1 MYKDQKN
8 MKPDP
13 LKLPQ
18 ILYIADSE
26 ESRSLVRR
34 LLSYTFIVLE
44 AANPLDGIGLAEET
58 RPGLI
63 LLDNNVSQMTSS
75 EAATR
80 LKKVLAGTPIVIVSG
95 DTTQKARARA
105 LAAGAVGFIPKPI
118 GDDFEELVQAY
129 LHGRV
134 DELEHA
140 EKYLREYQLELAE
153 KIEDQTRQLANTV
166 ERNKYLLSQN
176 QKMFAMLER
185 RHKLLETAARVGQ
198 MVTSI
203 LDLNELLR
211 HTVNIICSEFNFYY
225 SGIFLVSD
233 DRQWAVLRA
242 GYALAGRK
250 MLEAHY
256 KLPIDDKSMIGR
268 SVLGQEAQIALDVA
282 GEESR
287 FKNPYL
293 PDTRS
298 EMALPLIVNSVSV
311 GAVTVQSHELNAF
324 SEEDVTSLQAMA
336 DQIAIAINNA
346 NLMKHLEL
354 ANSELLRTKTFE
366 AIATATGEA
375 IHWVGNKA
383 APIPGSVSRV
393 REDIQYLLALTA
405 QVNESALDNA
415 ALQAA
420 VQTVRE
426 EAKASGLDLKKIL
439 EEMSAMKPNRLQ
451 ALVSVES
458 LMEDLEIAENS
469 AKTILDI
476 KEGLIGPARQRNDAP
491 VSLSEMIT
499 NTVENM
505 GLPHDA
511 VEMTWAHDMPLAHV
525 DVRQVEQVFNNLIK
539 NAWEAM
545 ANAHTPDPKIHVRG
559 RSDDDANFVLVSVQD
574 NGPGI
579 PKDIQEKIWV
589 SFFTTKGGSGGTG
602 LGLSAV
608 MQIVNQHGGKI
619 WLESE
624 AGMGATF
631 FVRLPAEKLYMP
643 DEKVSH

>member
-1 MYKDQKN
+1 MN
-8 MKPDP
+8 SDP
-13 LKLPQ
+13 RKLPQ
-18 ILYIADSE
+18 VLYIADSD

-34 LLSYTFIVLE
+34 LLAYRFVVLE
-44 AANPLDGIGLAEET
+44 AANPLDGLGLASET
-58 RPGLI
+58 MPNLI
-63 LLDNNVSQMTSS
+63 LLDNNLSHMTSS

-80 LKKVLAGTPIVIVSG
+80 LRKMLPGTPIVVVSG
-95 DTTQKARARA
+95 DTKPGARERA

-118 GDDFEELVQAY
+118 GGDFEELVTEY
-129 LHGRV
+129 LRGKA
-134 DELEHA
+134 DGLENA
-140 EKYLREYQLELAE
+140 EEYLREYQLELAE
-153 KIEDQTRQLANTV
+153 KIEDQTRQLTNTV

-225 SGIFLVSD
+225 SGIFLISD
-233 DRQWAVLRA
+233 DRKWAVLRA

-250 MLEAHY
+250 MLDANY
-256 KLPIDDKSMIGR
+256 KLPIDEKSMIGR
-268 SVLGQEAQIALDVA
+268 SILTQQAQIALDVA
-282 GEESR
+282 GEPSR

-298 EMALPLIVNSVSV
+298 EMALPLIVNSISV
-311 GAVTVQSHELNAF
+311 GAVTVQSNELNAF
-324 SEEDVTSLQAMA
+324 NEEDITSLQAMA

-346 NLMKHLEL
+346 NLMKDLES
-354 ANSELLRTKTFE
+354 ANAELLRTKTYE

-383 APIPGSVSRV
+383 APIPGSVRRV
-393 REDIQYLLALTA
+393 REDVQYLLALAA
-405 QVNESALDNA
+405 QVKDSELDNA
-415 ALQAA
+415 SLAAA

-426 EAKASGLDLKKIL
+426 EAQASGLDLEKVL
-439 EEMSAMKPNRLQ
+439 AEMSAMKPNRLQ

-458 LMEDLEIAENS
+458 LMEDLDIAENS

-476 KEGLIGPARQRNDAP
+476 KEGLIGPARQRSDTP
-491 VSLSEMIT
+491 VSLREMIAG
-499 NTVENM
+499 TVENM
-505 GLPHDA
+505 GLPHGA
-511 VEMTWAHDMPLAHV
+511 VEMTWSEDMPLAHV
-525 DVRQVEQVFNNLIK
+525 DARQVEQVFNNLIK
-539 NAWEAM
+539 NAWEALT
-545 ANAHTPDPKIHVRG
+545 NAKIAEPKIFVQG
-559 RSDDDANFVLVSVQD
+559 QQDGDSNFVLVSVKD

-624 AGMGATF
+624 AGQGATF

-643 DEKVSH
+643 DENKSR

>member
-1 MYKDQKN
+1 MN
-8 MKPDP
+8 SDP
-13 LKLPQ
+13 RTLPQ
-18 ILYIADSE
+18 VLYIADSD

-34 LLSYTFIVLE
+34 LLAYHYVVLE
-44 AANPLDGIGLAEET
+44 AANPLDGLGLAGET
-58 RPGLI
+58 MPNLI
-63 LLDNNVSQMTSS
+63 LLDNNLPQMTSS

-80 LKKVLAGTPIVIVSG
+80 LKKMLPFTPIVIVSG
-95 DTTQKARARA
+95 DTKPGARERA

-118 GDDFEELVQAY
+118 GGDFEDLVQEY
-129 LHGRV
+129 LHGKV
-134 DELEHA
+134 DELENA
-140 EKYLREYQLELAE
+140 EEYLREYQQELAT
-153 KIEDQTRQLANTV
+153 KIEDQTRQLTNTV
-166 ERNKYLLSQN
+166 ERNKYLLQQN

-203 LDLNELLR
+203 LDLTDLLR
-211 HTVNIICSEFNFYY
+211 YTVNIICSEFNFYY

-233 DRQWAVLRA
+233 DREWAVLRA

-250 MLEAHY
+250 MLDANY
-256 KLPIDDKSMIGR
+256 RLPIDEKSMIGR
-268 SVLGQEAQIALDVA
+268 SILTQQAQIALDVA

-287 FKNPYL
+287 FRNPYL

-311 GAVTVQSHELNAF
+311 GAVTVQSNELNAF
-324 SEEDVTSLQAMA
+324 TEEDITSLQAMA

-346 NLMKHLEL
+346 KLMKDLES
-354 ANSELLRTKTFE
+354 ANSELLRTKTYE

-383 APIPGSVSRV
+383 APIPGSVRRV
-393 REDIQYLLALTA
+393 REDLQYLLALVA
-405 QVNESALDNA
+405 QLKESAFDNA
-415 ALQAA
+415 SLRVA

-426 EAKASGLDLKKIL
+426 EAQAHGMDLDQIIK
-439 EEMSAMKPNRLQ
+439 EMSAMKPNRLQ

-458 LMEDLEIAENS
+458 LLEDLDIAENS

-476 KEGLIGPARQRNDAP
+476 KEGLIGPARQRNDTG
-491 VSLSEMIT
+491 VSLREMIT
-499 NTVENM
+499 NTVANM

-511 VEMTWAHDMPLAHV
+511 VSLEWARDMPLAYV
-525 DVRQVEQVFNNLIK
+525 DARQVEQVFNNLIK
-539 NAWEAM
+539 NAWEALT
-545 ANAHTPDPKIHVRG
+545 NAQVAEPKIYVKG
-559 RSDDDANFVLVSVQD
+559 RRDHDSNFVLVSVED

-589 SFFTTKGGSGGTG
+589 SFFTTKGGAGGTG

-624 AGMGATF
+624 VGHGAAF
-631 FVRLPAEKLYMP
+631 FVRLPAEK
-643 DEKVSH
+643 